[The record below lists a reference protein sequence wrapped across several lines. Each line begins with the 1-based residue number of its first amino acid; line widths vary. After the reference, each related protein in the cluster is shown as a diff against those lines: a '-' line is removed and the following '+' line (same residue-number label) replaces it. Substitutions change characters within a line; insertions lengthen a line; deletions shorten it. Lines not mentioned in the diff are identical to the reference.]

1 MNTIRQCIISITA
14 AGLICGCISAI
25 VSKKGVYGTIIKLLT
40 SVFLV
45 LTVISPW
52 TNLKFPDYTDFW
64 NEMSASGSALVLDG
78 TEMAQ
83 EATIGLIKANAEAY
97 ILDKATALGLDV
109 NVDISVN
116 CTTTPI
122 PDGVVI
128 TGAVSPYAKTQMQ
141 EYIIENLGIPKENQ
155 IWM

>member
-1 MNTIRQCIISITA
+1 METIRQCIISITA
-14 AGLICGCISAI
+14 AGLICGCISAM

-40 SVFLV
+40 SIFMV

-52 TNLKFPDYTDFW
+52 TNLKFPDYSDFW
-64 NEMSASGSALVLDG
+64 EDMSANSSAVVLDG
-78 TEMAQ
+78 TKMAQ
-83 EATIGLIKANAEAY
+83 EATIGIIKANAEAY

-109 NVDISVN
+109 DVEVSVDS
-116 CTTTPI
+116 TSALI

-128 TGAVSPYAKTQMQ
+128 TGAVSPYLKTQMQ
-141 EYIIENLGIPKENQ
+141 QYITENLGIPKENQ